1 MAFTFTGEE
10 HHQIAR
16 IRARYPDP
24 MSATLPLLHLAQDRL
39 GWVSPEVVDEV
50 ARILELPRIHVADVV
65 SFYTMYRRTP
75 PGRHVISV
83 CRTLS
88 CHMLGG
94 KDILDYLRGRLQLG
108 GAHSGT
114 DPHGLFTLEEVEC
127 LAACGTGPTL
137 MVDGVYHESMTV
149 EAVKALLDGLEAGL
163 GAGTVSSSNTSA
175 SASAST
181 KLDPDPDSDSDSD
194 SDSDGG
200 RDGASTRVAVGEG
213 D

>member
-24 MSATLPLLHLAQDRL
+24 MSATLPLLHLAQDRT

-65 SFYTMYRRTP
+65 SFYTMFRRTP

-88 CHMLGG
+88 CHVLGG
-94 KDILDYLRGRLQLG
+94 KAILDYLRGRLQSG
-108 GAHSGT
+108 EAHSGT
-114 DPHGLFTLEEVEC
+114 DTRGLFTLEEVEC

-149 EAVKALLDGLEAGL
+149 EGVKALLDGLEAR
-163 GAGTVSSSNTSA
+163 SSARANMHA
-175 SASAST
+175 
-181 KLDPDPDSDSDSD
+181 DPDPDRDPDRE
-194 SDSDGG
+194 G
-200 RDGASTRVAVGEG
+200 DGASSRAVAEG
-213 D
+213 GN

>member
-50 ARILELPRIHVADVV
+50 ARILDLPRIHVADVV
-65 SFYTMYRRTP
+65 SFYTMFRRTP

-88 CHMLGG
+88 CHVLGG
-94 KDILDYLRGRLQLG
+94 KAILDYLRGRLQLG
-108 GAHSGT
+108 EAHAGS
-114 DPHGLFTLEEVEC
+114 DPHGRFSLEEVEC

-137 MVDGVYHESMTV
+137 LVDGVYHESMTV
-149 EAVKALLDGLEAGL
+149 EAVKALLDGLEAG
-163 GAGTVSSSNTSA
+163 AGTVSSASSSTRSN
-175 SASAST
+175 
-181 KLDPDPDSDSDSD
+181 LDPDSDSDRVR
-194 SDSDGG
+194 GK
-200 RDGASTRVAVGEG
+200 DGASSRMAAGEG

>member
-24 MSATLPLLHLAQDRL
+24 MSATLPLLHLAQDRV
-39 GWVSPEVVDEV
+39 GGGAPEVVDEV

-65 SFYTMYRRTP
+65 SFYTMFRRTP

-88 CHMLGG
+88 CHVLGG
-94 KDILDYLRGRLQLG
+94 KAILGYLRGRLQLG
-108 GAHSGT
+108 EAHAGT
-114 DPHGLFTLEEVEC
+114 DPQGLFTLEEVEC

-137 MVDGVYHESMTV
+137 LVDGVYHESMTV
-149 EAVKALLDGLEAGL
+149 EGVKALLDRLEAG
-163 GAGTVSSSNTSA
+163 SSASTSTSTSA
-175 SASAST
+175 SASASA
-181 KLDPDPDSDSDSD
+181 KLDPDG
-194 SDSDGG
+194 DG
-200 RDGASTRVAVGEG
+200 DGSSSRAAAEG
-213 D
+213 GD